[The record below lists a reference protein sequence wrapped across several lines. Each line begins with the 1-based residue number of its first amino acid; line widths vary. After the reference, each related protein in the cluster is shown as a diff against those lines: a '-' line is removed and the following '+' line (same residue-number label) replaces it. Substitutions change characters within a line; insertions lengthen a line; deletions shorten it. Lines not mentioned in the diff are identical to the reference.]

1 MKTIKNNGKVKGWL
15 INNRYEIYSD
25 GGVVYD
31 TVKALDIPQHIFELR
46 DFLIKEKNND
56 SKRAN
61 KTSRKFR

>member
-1 MKTIKNNGKVKGWL
+1 MKTIKNNGKVKCWL

-46 DFLIKEKNND
+46 DFLIK
-56 SKRAN
+56 
-61 KTSRKFR
+61 